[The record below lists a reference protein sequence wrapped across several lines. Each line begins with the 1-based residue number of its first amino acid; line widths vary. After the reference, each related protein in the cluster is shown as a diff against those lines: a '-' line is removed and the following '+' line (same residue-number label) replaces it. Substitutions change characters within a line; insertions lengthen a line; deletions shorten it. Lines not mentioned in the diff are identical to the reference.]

1 MKIYPTL
8 VIAMLFVLQ
17 GMAAINPVYKECM
30 QRGYTVSGDSCIFP
44 DGSACDLESFN
55 KGACGTEWL
64 TDNYCIPEGEY
75 VWDDEK
81 CCEGTEAYLP
91 EDVAGQARCVSI
103 EEIPRSGVDDNP
115 ESSKKVRGTSF
126 YVMLILFVVLIVV
139 SIYLKRRQK
148 AHPFSKEKPKD

>member
-1 MKIYPTL
+1 
-8 VIAMLFVLQ
+8 MLYVLQ

-55 KGACGTEWL
+55 EGACGTEWL
-64 TDNYCIPEGEY
+64 TDEYCIPEGEY

-81 CCEGTEAYLP
+81 CCEGTDAYLP
-91 EDVAGQARCVSI
+91 EDVAGQARCVSLD
-103 EEIPRSGVDDNP
+103 EIPGA
-115 ESSKKVRGTSF
+115 KKDGKAVKPNIVKGTGY
-126 YVMLILFVVLIVV
+126 YVMLILFAVLIVV